1 MSNIGSGFLA
11 PLYAPCIYCVM
22 FLCAFGVSG
31 WCMHAD
37 CRHRSPFVG
46 HNNNKKTEEDIHCW
60 AAFGYVSK
68 LDVSFVCFEA
78 SIGHQT
84 SNDENAPLEAVFK
97 WRLRC
102 PPTLTSMPEW
112 RQWRMAI
119 VAWNS
124 KRWRRWRRS
133 RWNVSARGITSHCT
147 DNNRIHSPRG
157 VSRWTANSV
166 RRTQER
172 NEREHTQNTH
182 RTHNQDMPS
191 QRTFDDFPYP
201 FHARLTV
208 FVHFTS
214 FSSSSFSST
223 FFFSVCPAAA
233 THIPIRYF
241 SWYSTT
247 TRTQFRKW
255 AHTRIGSVCSCAEI
269 YFEHFDTVSVCVR
282 HFSHTH
288 TMWRSHPP

>member
-22 FLCAFGVSG
+22 FLCVFGVSG

-84 SNDENAPLEAVFK
+84 SNDENAPLETVFK

-172 NEREHTQNTH
+172 NEREHTQNTQP
-182 RTHNQDMPS
+182 R
-191 QRTFDDFPYP
+191 
-201 FHARLTV
+201 HAQSTYFRW
-208 FVHFTS
+208 FSIS
-214 FSSSSFSST
+214 FSRTPDGFRSFHFV
-223 FFFSVCPAAA
+223 FFFFFFVY
-233 THIPIRYF
+233 IF
-241 SWYSTT
+241 
-247 TRTQFRKW
+247 F
-255 AHTRIGSVCSCAEI
+255 
-269 YFEHFDTVSVCVR
+269 
-282 HFSHTH
+282 
-288 TMWRSHPP
+288 